1 MVSAPRQRMPRS
13 VAGPPSW
20 GKGGEDALLVR
31 LAPGTPRLRIP
42 RAALYGVATPEAWL
56 KPEAAYPWNLGYAL
70 AGGQPWLVQAP
81 SAYLWGKRG
90 KPRSLLLLAEGR
102 LALAAERVLAWTAL
116 AAKAP
121 GAATEEDPLLP
132 LSALLADPAFNPFCG
147 VAHDLS

>member
-20 GKGGEDALLVR
+20 GKGEEDALLVR
-31 LAPGTPRLRIP
+31 LASGTPRLRIP

-56 KPEAAYPWNLGYAL
+56 KPEAAYPWTLGYAL
-70 AGGQPWLVQAP
+70 AEGQPWLVLAP
-81 SAYLWGKRG
+81 SAYLWGKPG

-116 AAKAP
+116 GPDAP
-121 GAATEEDPLLP
+121 GAVKEEDAFLP
-132 LSALLADPAFNPFCG
+132 LAALLADPAFNPFYG
-147 VAHDLS
+147 VAHDPR